1 MRPKI
6 TLHRLVTFA
15 GLVVCLSAAACRES
29 PTPAPPAA
37 PAARHVVLLNQGWSE
52 REARFYDHANE
63 GTNLAP
69 VDFFLNLPDPAKPGS
84 KFVDKLSTD
93 YGFIPSEKSAANP
106 HGLPLASRSTTD
118 RPASAI
124 APTSG

>member
-84 KFVDKLSTD
+84 KFVGKISTD